1 MKDVTKQRKII
12 NIERR
17 RRYGISFSF
26 KKLLEDE
33 QNAFKEKHINNYAS
47 IIESPFKGKKSTKSL
62 GKSLILNNLLLETEK
77 QELIKLYGDDDK
89 IKYQILPLLNF
100 TKVNDCSIM
109 KYGARKSSIE
119 IEYSYCKTC
128 DYNSLKPI
136 CLTCINKCHYGHVIK
151 FVFKKGHIKCSCG
164 EKNQQNLLEKVLY

>member
-1 MKDVTKQRKII
+1 MKDVTKQRKRI
-12 NIERR
+12 NIESR

-89 IKYQILPLLNF
+89 VK
-100 TKVNDCSIM
+100 
-109 KYGARKSSIE
+109 
-119 IEYSYCKTC
+119 
-128 DYNSLKPI
+128 
-136 CLTCINKCHYGHVIK
+136 
-151 FVFKKGHIKCSCG
+151 
-164 EKNQQNLLEKVLY
+164 

>member
-1 MKDVTKQRKII
+1 MQSMKDVTKQRKIF

-33 QNAFKEKHINNYAS
+33 QNAFRDKKTNKYAS
-47 IIESPFKGKKSTKSL
+47 IIESPLKSKKSTKSL
-62 GKSLILNNLLLETEK
+62 GKNFVLTNLLLETEK

-100 TKVNDCSIM
+100 TKINDCSIM

-151 FVFKKGHIKCSCG
+151 FVFKKGHIKCSCV
-164 EKNQQNLLEKVLY
+164 EKKII